1 MLIGEVAFLAN
12 MAVVTVVMCLSVYCK
27 SGLPLNMY
35 KYIQIF
41 HFYFKLLFSSWWFLS
56 SVFFIKLKIYLFM
69 VLVYKLCKTNFPRL
83 HDVTDPDV

>member
-12 MAVVTVVMCLSVYCK
+12 MAVLTVVMCLSVYCK

-41 HFYFKLLFSSWWFLS
+41 HSYFKLFFYFHDFCHLS
-56 SVFFIKLKIYLFM
+56 SLLS
-69 VLVYKLCKTNFPRL
+69 
-83 HDVTDPDV
+83 